1 MKIKDIELLAEES
14 IEKFDRYESIYGEH
28 GALCF
33 AVAWITMKRY
43 LGYEEKV
50 DMAYCHGFA
59 IALHSL
65 IEEEEL
71 EPELLFSRYCVWFSD
86 MIDEGKFADALKQRP
101 TVDMSTSAKF

>member
-1 MKIKDIELLAEES
+1 MKIKDIELLADKS

-33 AVAWITMKRY
+33 AFAWITMKRY

-50 DMAYCHGFA
+50 DMAYCHAFA
-59 IALHSL
+59 ISLHSL

-71 EPELLFSRYCVWFSD
+71 EPGLLFARYCVLFSD
-86 MIDEGKFADALKQRP
+86 MIKEEKAD
-101 TVDMSTSAKF
+101 D

>member
-1 MKIKDIELLAEES
+1 MNSRDLEVLADQS
-14 IEKFDRYESIYGEH
+14 LEKFGQYEVIYGEH

-33 AVAWITMKRY
+33 AFAWMTAKRY

-50 DMAYCHGFA
+50 DATYCHAFA

-71 EPELLFSRYCVWFSD
+71 EPGLLFSRYCVWFSD
-86 MIDEGKFADALKQRP
+86 MIDELKE
-101 TVDMSTSAKF
+101 DD